1 MLNLSESDLRFL
13 VESVATN
20 RRDYDHIVNLIR
32 DKEDLVEPML
42 EDPKLVER
50 LFRDEE
56 PFVRISPHLLF
67 SVLLRRVRR
76 DLEKES
82 YVFEVESN
90 GKRIPVFEAPAVAEL
105 LANTQTCDYLAEML
119 SSFVRTNSGVIY
131 WKERGTWHKKRFSD
145 IDIDDM
151 IELARIID
159 PEMRPAL
166 YRRIA
171 DLTLFLSGIF
181 PDHATRFA
189 ARRTTM
195 LSAGRTLKD
204 YEQQGKR
211 FYRVAE
217 READQDHLR
226 PILAMLAEQFTL
238 ARRALN
244 TLGDR
249 YLKTYRGRY
258 FDTPSEA
265 REMRAWGVIFRAFAA
280 RTQFHQAR
288 ADEAEH
294 SD

>member
-1 MLNLSESDLRFL
+1 MRHLNESDLRFL
-13 VESVATN
+13 VETVATN
-20 RRDYDHIVNLIR
+20 RRDYDHIMNLIR
-32 DKEDLVEPML
+32 DKEDLLEPML

-50 LFRDEE
+50 LFREE
-56 PFVRISPHLLF
+56 ETFVRISPHLLF
-67 SVLLRRVRR
+67 SVLLRRVRM

-82 YVFEVESN
+82 YVFEVESK

-105 LANTQTCDYLAEML
+105 LANKQTCDYLAEML

-265 REMRAWGVIFRAFAA
+265 R
-280 RTQFHQAR
+280 
-288 ADEAEH
+288 
-294 SD
+294 